1 MRINSA
7 LKKEVKKI
15 ILAKI
20 SGEEKKKALII
31 TPYQLKQ
38 EDYLR
43 FYESFPFLKE
53 KEIQN
58 ITDETLL
65 GGFILRC
72 NSIIIDAS
80 IGGKINK
87 LTAGLYENN

>member
-1 MRINSA
+1 MRINLT
-7 LKKEVKKI
+7 LKKEIEKI

-20 SGEEKKKALII
+20 KGEGKKKAIII

-43 FYESFPFLKE
+43 FYENFPFLKE

-65 GGFILRC
+65 GGFILRYD
-72 NSIIIDAS
+72 SIIIDAS
-80 IGGKINK
+80 ISGKINK
-87 LTAGLYENN
+87 LTTGFYENN